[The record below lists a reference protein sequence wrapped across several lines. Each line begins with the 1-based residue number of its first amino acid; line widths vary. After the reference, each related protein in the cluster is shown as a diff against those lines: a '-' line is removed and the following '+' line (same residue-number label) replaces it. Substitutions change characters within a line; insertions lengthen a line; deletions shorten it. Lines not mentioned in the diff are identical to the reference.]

1 MFRELVALPQ
11 WLAINTCMLLQQQIE
26 LYKQTIHLF
35 LCRGNA
41 AVSLALPR
49 AVLTSP
55 S

>member
-41 AVSLALPR
+41 AISLRR
-49 AVLTSP
+49 ARSSLLRHN
-55 S
+55 